1 MFAII
6 GATGNVGHSTSSAL
20 RQAGVPVRAILH
32 DSAKGARL
40 SEIGCEIAVADL
52 QDSASLAKAIGN
64 AEAVQV
70 IIPLRPQT
78 KDPAADLRLSG
89 ESIIHALKQAHPKRV
104 LVISD
109 YGAHVPKDIGMPSVF
124 HEFEAQ
130 FRGVGGHKLILRS
143 AEHMHNWGR
152 VIAPALASG
161 VLPSFQDPI
170 DMAQPTISAQNLG
183 LIAARLLLRPES
195 GSDLDTVHAEGPR
208 RYSASDVA
216 TALSQLSGRTVHAQA
231 VHRSQWTKVFEQ
243 MPESLADLLI
253 KANDAKNKGGLV
265 DVEPNAGEVIHG
277 TTELIDALRPLLP
290 PQ

>member
-89 ESIIHALKQAHPKRV
+89 ESILHVLRQAHPKRV

-109 YGAHVPKDIGMPSVF
+109 YGAHVP
-124 HEFEAQ
+124 E
-130 FRGVGGHKLILRS
+130 
-143 AEHMHNWGR
+143 
-152 VIAPALASG
+152 
-161 VLPSFQDPI
+161 
-170 DMAQPTISAQNLG
+170 
-183 LIAARLLLRPES
+183 
-195 GSDLDTVHAEGPR
+195 
-208 RYSASDVA
+208 
-216 TALSQLSGRTVHAQA
+216 
-231 VHRSQWTKVFEQ
+231 
-243 MPESLADLLI
+243 
-253 KANDAKNKGGLV
+253 
-265 DVEPNAGEVIHG
+265 
-277 TTELIDALRPLLP
+277 
-290 PQ
+290 

>member
-20 RQAGVPVRAILH
+20 RQASVPVRAILH
-32 DSAKGARL
+32 DPAKGARL

-78 KDPAADLRLSG
+78 KDPAADLRISG
-89 ESIIHALKQAHPKRV
+89 ESIIHALNQAHPKRV

-109 YGAHVPKDIGMPSVF
+109 YGAHVPEDIGMPSVF

-143 AEHMHNWGR
+143 AEHMHNWRR
-152 VIAPALASG
+152 VIAPALTSG
-161 VLPSFQDPI
+161 VLPTFQDPI
-170 DMAQPTISAQNLG
+170 DKAQPTISARNLG

-195 GSDLDTVHAEGPR
+195 GSDLDIVHAEGPR

-216 TALSQLSGRTVHAQA
+216 TALSQLSGRAVHAQA
-231 VHRSQWTKVFEQ
+231 VPRSQWTKIFEK

-265 DVEPNAGEVIHG
+265 DVEPNAGEVIRG